1 MSNMDDINRKWEN
14 KVLTVCNK
22 CRQNLRLPISYKPL
36 QATCP
41 KCKNEFL
48 YNYIREFGNDGE
60 YYTKVQIQ
68 WVLLILS
75 LIIIYIVSFVI
86 SIASQNFFV
95 AIICVL
101 AGIFIVPKLI
111 NYTVF
116 SKYQP
121 IKLLVINRHG
131 IIYFDEEF
139 RAKECLNWND
149 IKSAK
154 YIYARH
160 MFAGL
165 IETKREPACIE
176 LDMGEKGKVI
186 VPPAM
191 FFSDEQRIKII
202 DDILRHYGSSSFFG
216 MYS

>member
-1 MSNMDDINRKWEN
+1 MDDIKSKWEN

-22 CRQNLRLPISYKPL
+22 CRQNIRIPISYKPL
-36 QATCP
+36 QVTCP
-41 KCKNEFL
+41 KCRNEFL
-48 YNYIREFGNDGE
+48 YSYIGEFGNDGE
-60 YYTKVQIQ
+60 FYAKVQIQ
-68 WVLLILS
+68 SIFWIFVW
-75 LIIIYIVSFVI
+75 IIIYF
-86 SIASQNFFV
+86 ASV
-95 AIICVL
+95 AICIAIQNLFGVIICAL
-101 AGIFIVPKLI
+101 AGIFLIPKLI
-111 NYTVF
+111 DYKTF

-121 IKLLVINRHG
+121 IKLLVINRQG
-131 IIYFDEEF
+131 IIYFDGEF
-139 RAKECLNWND
+139 ISKECLNWYD

-154 YIYARH
+154 YLYMRH

-191 FFSDEQRIKII
+191 FFSDEQRIEIM
-202 DDILRHYGSSSFFG
+202 DVILRHYGSSSFIG

>member
-1 MSNMDDINRKWEN
+1 MSNTDDVNNKWEN
-14 KVLTVCNK
+14 KVLTVCRK

-36 QATCP
+36 HVTCP

-60 YYTKVQIQ
+60 YYTEVQIQ

-75 LIIIYIVSFVI
+75 LIIIFILGFVI

-95 AIICVL
+95 AIICIIG
-101 AGIFIVPKLI
+101 GIFVVPQLI
-111 NYTVF
+111 DYKTF
-116 SKYQP
+116 SKYKP
-121 IKLLVINRHG
+121 AKLLVINRQG

-149 IKSAK
+149 IKSTK
-154 YIYARH
+154 YVYTKR
-160 MFAGL
+160 MFLGL
-165 IETKREPACIE
+165 IETERKPARIE
-176 LDMGEKGKVI
+176 LDMGDKGKVI

-191 FFSDEQRIKII
+191 FFSDEQRINIM
-202 DDILRHYGSSSFFG
+202 DNILRHYGSSSFFG
-216 MYS
+216 MY